1 MSVGTDLGTDLV
13 TAWGTIW
20 EYSTVSGGAG
30 GGTWAGAGSIC
41 RAAYSSS
48 GFCGR

>member
-1 MSVGTDLGTDLV
+1 MSVGTDLGTDWV

-20 EYSTVSGGAG
+20 EYSTISGGAG

-41 RAAYSSS
+41 RAA
-48 GFCGR
+48 